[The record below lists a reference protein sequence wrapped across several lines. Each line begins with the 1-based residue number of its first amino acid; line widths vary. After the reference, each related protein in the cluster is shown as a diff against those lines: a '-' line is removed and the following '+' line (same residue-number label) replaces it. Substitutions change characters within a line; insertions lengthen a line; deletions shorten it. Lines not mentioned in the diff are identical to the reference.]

1 MSVTVT
7 RLTTTPVKGTRLHEV
22 DALELRADGVVGN
35 RRFFVVDERDRM
47 LNSKVLGDLQQIV
60 AECPADDGPL
70 TLRFPDGTEVSDE
83 VHAGGALTARFFSG
97 SRSGVV
103 VDGPFAAALSEFAGR
118 SLRLVE
124 APGSHDRGPLG
135 VVTLVS
141 CASLARLA
149 SEAGEERI
157 DPRRFRMTIEVDG
170 LRAHEEDTW
179 VGRTVRIGES
189 VVRFHGHV
197 GRCLITSRD
206 PETGDI
212 DLPTLDLLGAYR
224 REVESTEP
232 LPFGIHGAVVRE
244 GAVRVGDAVVVED
257 AG

>member
-22 DALELRADGVVGN
+22 QALELREDGVVGN
-35 RRFFVVDERDRM
+35 RRFFIVDERDRM
-47 LNSKVLGDLQQIV
+47 LNAKVLGDLQQIV
-60 AECPADDGPL
+60 AQCPAADGRL

-83 VHAGGALTARFFSG
+83 VRSAGSLTARFFSG
-97 SRSGVV
+97 SRSGQV
-103 VDGPFAAALSEFAGR
+103 VDGPFGAALSDFTGR

-124 APGSHDRGPLG
+124 APGSHDRGRLG
-135 VVTLVS
+135 VVTLIS
-141 CASLARLA
+141 QASLARLA
-149 SEAGEERI
+149 EEAGADGV

-170 LRAHEEDTW
+170 LRAHEEDAW
-179 VGRTVRIGES
+179 VGRPVRIGGS

-206 PETGDI
+206 PDTGEV

-232 LPFGIHGAVVRE
+232 LPFGIHGAVVGE

-257 AG
+257 GA